1 MCARC
6 HVGAEDRDMN
16 HDIIAAG
23 HPALYFDMAVYHE
36 RLPKH
41 WRDDERSASQ
51 FRSQLW
57 FAGQIAKLRAEL
69 ELIEARATETLT
81 VSCWPELSQ
90 YQCSS
95 CHNQLDGQTPRLLS
109 EAQVLTPVT
118 LAGLGKAPT
127 RLWNLGGWQVID
139 DALRKP
145 GKTTSLEKS
154 MVSLQDSLP
163 DTRLSPVQ
171 IVERSREA
179 IDRLDSVLHSVSSEQ
194 RVNEWTLDQ
203 HRQWTITQLRQA
215 LNDGE
220 WEQATL
226 GYVAAWALIPSF
238 DSEEFRAS
246 LETMRSGLVFA
257 NRSQSPILP
266 LKSDATFQK
275 DKDLSTH
282 AAPPKHAAQPKQV
295 TQPKQAEWRSAVET
309 VIALIDRSEP

>member
-1 MCARC
+1 
-6 HVGAEDRDMN
+6 
-16 HDIIAAG
+16 
-23 HPALYFDMAVYHE
+23 
-36 RLPKH
+36 
-41 WRDDERSASQ
+41 
-51 FRSQLW
+51 
-57 FAGQIAKLRAEL
+57 
-69 ELIEARATETLT
+69 
-81 VSCWPELSQ
+81 
-90 YQCSS
+90 
-95 CHNQLDGQTPRLLS
+95 
-109 EAQVLTPVT
+109 
-118 LAGLGKAPT
+118 
-127 RLWNLGGWQVID
+127 
-139 DALRKP
+139 
-145 GKTTSLEKS
+145 

-238 DSEEFRAS
+238 DSDELRAS

-295 TQPKQAEWRSAVET
+295 TQPKQAAQPTQAEWRSAVET